1 VEAVKGRAI
10 QLSIAHDLSL
20 RDGLGYFPAREASR
34 DLAIFSVQRI
44 LRAGK
49 DVKFARA
56 GERVTVEVPAQLEGS
71 MLRKG
76 TEVRHLSSRFLDLPQ
91 PKEAGFPLYKIPVD
105 VEIALSRQEGACWFS
120 ARFESSSAGLSGSF
134 TRAFTLEKA
143 ARKRDFLQILTG
155 LFKESATSPFIAFH
169 LSLSNHTGL
178 GDDELFVPPSELKG
192 LKNELYR
199 VVEELFKERIASA
212 SAGLAA
218 PQSAATATL
227 PQGLADRLCRRE
239 LLTPPGGEPVPYA
252 WLSESAGHPSLLEE
266 PAQLEGILFVPL
278 PPVLGDERSWLE
290 AIAGLSNERPRTRI
304 AVGLNNV
311 AHLTLAIQLSALANI
326 EFFVD
331 FHLYAANRLAV
342 STIQEFVPR
351 LLFAYSWIEGDQE
364 NHEALAS
371 RLAGAVPMI
380 RISPSFSAPLFY
392 SLGCFARHAMNKG
405 ACLDGC
411 PRDFRTLLRQ
421 GRSRFELVVR
431 DCVTYLFRLD
441 HAARSGYSSSECR
454 VPSPPGP

>member
-1 VEAVKGRAI
+1 
-10 QLSIAHDLSL
+10 
-20 RDGLGYFPAREASR
+20 
-34 DLAIFSVQRI
+34 
-44 LRAGK
+44 
-49 DVKFARA
+49 
-56 GERVTVEVPAQLEGS
+56 
-71 MLRKG
+71 
-76 TEVRHLSSRFLDLPQ
+76 
-91 PKEAGFPLYKIPVD
+91 
-105 VEIALSRQEGACWFS
+105 
-120 ARFESSSAGLSGSF
+120 
-134 TRAFTLEKA
+134 
-143 ARKRDFLQILTG
+143 
-155 LFKESATSPFIAFH
+155 
-169 LSLSNHTGL
+169 
-178 GDDELFVPPSELKG
+178 
-192 LKNELYR
+192 
-199 VVEELFKERIASA
+199 
-212 SAGLAA
+212 
-218 PQSAATATL
+218 
-227 PQGLADRLCRRE
+227 LADRLRSRE
-239 LLTPPGGEPVPYA
+239 LLTPRGGEPVPYA
-252 WLSESAGHPSLLEE
+252 RLRESAGHPPLLEE

-411 PRDFRTLLRQ
+411 PRDFQTLLRQ